1 MDTRKLEYFVEVVR
15 AGSFTRAA
23 ERLHVAQPA
32 ISKSI
37 QKLEDELQL
46 ILFDRSEKSVTLTPE
61 GKVLLGHA
69 QSILGSIE
77 EARKEME
84 ELRGLERGE
93 IRIGLPSMYGSF
105 YFPQIIKEFKKK
117 YPSLLISVV
126 EEGTLQVRKLIERKE
141 VDLGIID
148 FDHAGPE
155 IEVIPLLTEEMVACF
170 PIGHP
175 LAGRKSIPL
184 QEMIHEPLILFKEG
198 YFQRNL
204 IMETSQTANIVPNIT
219 FSTNQLSLIRSL
231 VAEGIGVTLF
241 LRVVA
246 DSDPQLRSVSLNPPV
261 FLHLGVGRSRN
272 TYLSKA
278 SQIFLEFLKDRISHG
293 FSTSASATLT
303 TKSIPYGYPDA

>member
-1 MDTRKLEYFVEVVR
+1 MDTRKLQYFVEV
-15 AGSFTRAA
+15 AQTGSFTRAA
-23 ERLHVAQPA
+23 ERLLVAQPA
-32 ISKSI
+32 ISKSM

-46 ILFDRSEKSVTLTPE
+46 VLFDRSEKSVTLTPE

-69 QSILGSIE
+69 RSILGSIE

-93 IRIGLPSMYGSF
+93 IRIGLPSMFGSF
-105 YFPQIIKEFKKK
+105 YFPQIIKEFKKM
-117 YPSLLISVV
+117 YPSLHIGVV

-148 FDHAGPE
+148 IEHAGPD

-170 PIGHP
+170 PAGHP
-175 LAGRKSIPL
+175 LAGRVSVTL
-184 QEMIHEPLILFKEG
+184 QELYHEPLILFKEG
-198 YFQRNL
+198 YFQRKL

-241 LRVVA
+241 LRIIA
-246 DSDPQLRSVSLNPPV
+246 DSDPGLRPVSLDPPV
-261 FLHLGVGRSRN
+261 FLQLGAGRNRN

-278 SQIFLEFLKDRISHG
+278 SLTFLEFLKHSMIV
-293 FSTSASATLT
+293 
-303 TKSIPYGYPDA
+303 